1 MLMKHAPRGLLL
13 SVVGLALVPSSL
25 EAYTDPGTGAMLW
38 QLLAGAGVGSLFYLR
53 RIINWF
59 ASKKR

>member
-1 MLMKHAPRGLLL
+1 MVMKRSPCGLLVA
-13 SVVGLALVPSSL
+13 VVGLALIPSSL

-38 QLLAGAGVGSLFYLR
+38 QLLVGAAIGSMFYLR

-59 ASKKR
+59 ESKKR